1 MEKRFLI
8 LGGDRRRE
16 YLARELRRYGCRA
29 LLAAPQEE
37 TAGGALSAEFEEALA
52 VCENVILPTPLFRAD
67 GFLNA
72 AGDLAADAALAQ
84 KLRGKRIF
92 VSGSAKLIEKDE
104 AWREL
109 NLCDYSSLPLF
120 RRENAIP
127 SAEGALAEAIRLYPG
142 TIRGAKTLVAG
153 YGAIGKALCG
163 ILRAL
168 GAEVTASARRKED
181 LLRGEAEGISMIE
194 TASLDRGGPFQLIFN
209 TIPAPVFGKKALA
222 ALPKEAV
229 LLDLASAPG
238 GVDFTAAKRLGI
250 DARLLPGLPGKYSP
264 AAAGAIAAKA
274 VLFSLEGEE
283 ND

>member
-1 MEKRFLI
+1 
-8 LGGDRRRE
+8 
-16 YLARELRRYGCRA
+16 
-29 LLAAPQEE
+29 
-37 TAGGALSAEFEEALA
+37 
-52 VCENVILPTPLFRAD
+52 
-67 GFLNA
+67 
-72 AGDLAADAALAQ
+72 
-84 KLRGKRIF
+84 
-92 VSGSAKLIEKDE
+92 
-104 AWREL
+104 
-109 NLCDYSSLPLF
+109 
-120 RRENAIP
+120 
-127 SAEGALAEAIRLYPG
+127 
-142 TIRGAKTLVAG
+142 
-153 YGAIGKALCG
+153 
-163 ILRAL
+163 
-168 GAEVTASARRKED
+168 
-181 LLRGEAEGISMIE
+181 MIE

>member
-29 LLAAPQEE
+29 CLAAPQEE
-37 TAGGALSAEFEEALA
+37 TDGGAADTALEEALKG
-52 VCENVILPTPLFRAD
+52 CENVILPTPLFRAD
-67 GFLNA
+67 GLLNA
-72 AGDLAADAALAQ
+72 AGDLAADETLAE

-92 VSGSAKLIEKDE
+92 VSGSAKLIEKS
-104 AWREL
+104 AVWREL
-109 NLCDYSSLPLF
+109 DLCDYSRLALF

-163 ILRAL
+163 MLCAL
-168 GAEVTASARRKED
+168 GAEVTASARRRED
-181 LLRGEAEGISMIE
+181 FLRGEGKGISMIE
-194 TASLDRGGPFQLIFN
+194 TAALDRGGPFTLIFN
-209 TIPAPVFGKKALA
+209 TIPAPVFGETALR

-238 GVDFTAAKRLGI
+238 GVDFAAAERLGI

-264 AAAGAIAAKA
+264 AAAGAIAARA